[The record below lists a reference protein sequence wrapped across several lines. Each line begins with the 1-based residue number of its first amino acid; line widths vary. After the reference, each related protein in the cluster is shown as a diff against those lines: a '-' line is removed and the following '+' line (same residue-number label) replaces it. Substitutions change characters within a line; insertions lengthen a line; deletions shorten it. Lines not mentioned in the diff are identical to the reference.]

1 MSRAAAPWRAWRAW
15 RVALKTRRGREG
27 RVEDGLVRA
36 KKRDGVLAGERYRLA
51 GRLGVGL
58 GWFVEFDCSSL
69 VDQQ

>member
-36 KKRDGVLAGERYRLA
+36 KKGMAFWLENDI
-51 GRLGVGL
+51 
-58 GWFVEFDCSSL
+58 GWQGGWGSV
-69 VDQQ
+69 